1 MRLSHAAFAVLA
13 ATLACTSPTAGTAL
27 ARGPAQPVVVEL
39 FTSEGCSSCP
49 PADAALDRLAR
60 DQPVAGAEVIA
71 LELHVD
77 YWNYLGWA
85 DPFSQA
91 AFSARQRD
99 YGRAFGKRGVYT
111 PQMVVD
117 GQRELVGSR
126 GRDAE
131 DAIGE
136 AARAQKAKVVVT
148 RSGDKVSVAVEGLP
162 VGGSGDAVDVMLA
175 VTESGLSTR
184 VPAGENAGTTVVHG
198 PVVREMRRV
207 GSVAGG
213 TKGLVM
219 VKDVE
224 VNVDPSW
231 RRENLR
237 VVVFVQRQRGMEI
250 LGAGVVGMR

>member
-1 MRLSHAAFAVLA
+1 MRIAPLALAVLA
-13 ATLACTSPTAGTAL
+13 AAVGMMSPTAAGTAL

-49 PADAALDRLAR
+49 PADAVLDRLAR

-71 LELHVD
+71 LEMHVD
-77 YWNYLGWA
+77 YWNKLGWV

-91 AFSARQRD
+91 AFTARQNE
-99 YGRAFGKRGVYT
+99 YGRAFAKRGVYT
-111 PQMVVD
+111 PQLVID

-136 AARAQKAKVVVT
+136 AARLQKARVAVT
-148 RSGDKVSVAVEGLP
+148 RSGDKVSVTVEGLP
-162 VGGSGDAVDVMLA
+162 SGGETVDVMLA
-175 VTESGLSTR
+175 VTEAGLSTR

-198 PVVREMRRV
+198 PVVRELRRV
-207 GSVAGG
+207 SSVGG
-213 TKGLVM
+213 NTRGPVM

-237 VVVFVQRQRGMEI
+237 VVAFVQRQKGMEI
-250 LGAGVVGMR
+250 LGAGAVSFR